1 MSYKVWI
8 LNAEGTI
15 ENIIIFEGRET
26 EKEKEKKK
34 DSKIFSGE
42 YNDITIKSPVAI
54 HKDDSILQIKK
65 KILNELGRD
74 SQVSYHELYLFAYVN
89 KLVNIYSAFIESTT
103 KKSNYL
109 DKTRFTQFV
118 RSLSG
123 PKSKLYKVENEN
135 NSKTVFTYEDVAE
148 KFKQSSA
155 EMPIAI
161 PLGLQIVGKPNYFF
175 AANPFEAVEFSP
187 KNLGQTE
194 YSLLMNH
201 GEIIDNNIYV
211 CLAGDVFNANP
222 ENSAYFSKTY
232 YPYLASK
239 SIFGVE
245 ELTDKKS
252 QLMAETVSYM
262 DPRIFKLYETIDMFY
277 DIYSAGGASL
287 NYLEKGLRKYK
298 IAIYPSSPFIMPL
311 EPLFKN
317 IHATEKYK
325 FIKLNL
331 GVRRENVYRIY
342 SNKLSTTGRKIP
354 EMPRA
359 LINSLA
365 KNIGR
370 HKQISIY
377 IDSSKITVNVESNGT
392 IIVSGE
398 FKTGTSPNVLE
409 DLIKAEVNPLLEE
422 INGYLQNSGYR
433 VSLMTSLYAP
443 NIGILSMDYISAVSI
458 KREVS
463 LKNITGCL
471 YALFDVLEAD
481 VVKGA
486 ELRFKRVEN
495 YREMDQ
501 QTVLIT
507 EVFKRT
513 GREEDVIDA
522 LVKYHDMTPAEAL
535 KRITQYI
542 KEATYENVG
551 TGHDGKTI
559 GTVDNPGLPLRIRVD
574 PANSSL
580 VFTVDEIIH
589 LGYLDTLEIYIDS
602 MIRILQEIPI
612 PGMSKAIINEK
623 CSKVTNVEEKGV
635 KRMNEIVNEN
645 EEIEV
650 KDEVEVK
657 PSRAFAF
664 NFEDEEE
671 EEEPKEAE
679 KAEEIQANP
688 YVNELLDK
696 TKISSDDDFVGIEQM
711 PENSSGSDF
720 SMTGLDIEG
729 GGSSSS
735 DEADSNSDNDDY
747 NSDSNSDSETNH
759 YNQTNKANN
768 PFLQKLQ
775 KLDPAVFLQSEK
787 GRTNVYARTC
797 QSIRQPVILTA
808 EEKARIDKKS
818 PGSYTKAM
826 KFGSTPDKEH
836 YYICPRFWCSK
847 TNTSM
852 TEEQVKAGECDP
864 EYLHEFKNPN
874 NPIEHINEK
883 GEYID
888 HYPGFVKN
896 PKLKHC
902 MPCCFASQWDSWK
915 KDKMGAWAKNKQLKS
930 DKNGNVYRR
939 KGKEQ
944 WKLVENM
951 KADEM
956 GVYWTRENA
965 SSPWTRVEKDA
976 ERPRFIEKCEANAE
990 EGQAAAN
997 TGAVAF
1003 IFNPEK
1009 REITP
1014 GRWGYVPY
1022 SAQHFMQIKYDNV
1035 FKQNNAAL
1043 LRDDAI
1049 TYLRYGV
1056 EYSETNSLL
1065 CVLADLYAAEH
1076 NIKPVPTVRDGKFG
1090 AILAKSVSLDQFAK
1104 YGNASFTALFK
1115 PDKIEI
1121 GEDTIVYDENN
1132 GIWNAQKSNK
1142 ITAVTI
1148 NPDLYSDSALYK
1160 MLKSSDESIQES
1172 AWETMAAYEAY
1183 KAYLQTTKSTID
1195 FTFIWDLITN
1205 PNPALYSKG
1214 LNLVIMDVLNNDI
1227 TDNIE
1232 IMCPTNTYSKTK
1244 FDIDRPTAFLIKQE
1258 MLMYPI
1264 YLFNADNKKITRTFT
1279 KTTEV
1284 PNKKTMGK
1292 ILKMLNHTL
1301 NNYCKARG
1309 SMPNVYKYEQPV
1321 PAHIV
1326 ESVLK
1331 ELTSYRII
1339 AQAVNYQG
1347 KTIALQVQNGETR
1360 NTVYVPCQP
1369 AAQLD
1374 VYESKLM
1381 DDTSLWAP
1389 YETTRNELI
1398 LLSDKLPQLKCRPML
1413 KVVEDKLVVGLLT
1426 QTNQLVPVSNPDS
1439 NMKEDG
1445 IPVFRS
1451 YIKSAET
1458 ATGIDVERET
1468 LVRNIKIES
1477 DYYNLFRA
1485 TIKTLLEK
1493 PDNYKFRDYL
1503 IKIVN
1508 EQKNK
1513 NNTNVY
1519 RTNLKN
1525 VAQALLNLTYKTVE
1539 FIDFDEAV
1547 IKSLYTQMGKPV
1559 YICGKGKMSGILK
1572 DACKLLLPLHNL
1584 IVPTRDNRLMYFY
1597 RVADELMRYGRLRNY
1612 VLNPTQYLNT
1622 GSTEYSVNRDE
1633 FIVLETSLLDEYYDM
1648 QQPMIVNGVVSG
1660 EIPFE
1665 NARVENE
1672 QKYPNV
1678 ITLEEQNQITNENTA
1693 VDLLQNCVKKI
1704 DDIKGNKDLVYWK
1717 RVIFKNT
1724 EPEITYKADVEC
1736 SFGPLLKIMTEV
1748 KKRKHNDIDE
1758 LRNLIWSCYR
1768 DIVRNPIYLKKV
1780 VKILGT
1786 YQGKSALVKGVDSI
1800 EKFATMILN
1809 QNYFLTSL
1817 DLYVVARREKI
1828 PIILFANE
1836 PTLEDM
1842 NTEANWMIIGL
1853 KTEGKSGGT
1862 KFYFVRAQ
1870 RRTVEQRI
1878 NENSMLER
1886 PFNINELGEMKESIQ
1901 NTIVEGKVQTV
1912 QQYLDS
1918 MEL

>member
-8 LNAEGTI
+8 LNAGGTI
-15 ENIIIFEGRET
+15 ENVFVFHAREDD
-26 EKEKEKKK
+26 E
-34 DSKIFSGE
+34 IFSGE
-42 YNDITIKSPVAI
+42 YKDIAIKSPVSI

-65 KILNELGRD
+65 KILNELGREAN
-74 SQVSYHELYLFAYVN
+74 VAYHELYLFAYVN
-89 KLVNIYSAFIESTT
+89 KLVDVYGAFIESTT

-109 DKTRFTQFV
+109 DKTKYTQFI
-118 RSLSG
+118 RSLTG
-123 PKSKLYKVENEN
+123 PHIEPFKSKEE
-135 NSKTVFTYEDVAE
+135 KTVFTYEDVA
-148 KFKQSSA
+148 KHFKQSSA

-175 AANPFEAVEFSP
+175 SANPFEALEYSA

-201 GEIIDNNIYV
+201 GDIIDNNIYV
-211 CLAGDVFNANP
+211 CLAGDVFAADPAN
-222 ENSAYFSKTY
+222 SVYAAKTY

-239 SIFGVE
+239 SIFAAE
-245 ELTDKKS
+245 EIIEKKS

-277 DIYSAGGASL
+277 DIYNAGGAPL

-298 IAIYPSSPFIMPL
+298 IAIYPSSMFIVPL

-317 IHATEKYK
+317 LHATEKYK

-354 EMPRA
+354 ALPRPI
-359 LINSLA
+359 INSLA
-365 KNIGR
+365 KNIGK
-370 HKQISIY
+370 HKQIAIY
-377 IDSSKITVNVESNGT
+377 IDSSKITVSIESNGVVV
-392 IIVSGE
+392 VSGE
-398 FKTGTSPNVLE
+398 FKSGTAPSVLE
-409 DLIKAEVNPLLEE
+409 NLIKQEVNPILEE
-422 INGYLQNSGYR
+422 MNGYLQNSGYKL
-433 VSLMTSLYAP
+433 SLMSVLSAP
-443 NIGILSMDYISAVSI
+443 NIGILSMDYVLAVTV
-458 KREVS
+458 KKEVS

-501 QTVLIT
+501 QTLLIT
-507 EVFKRT
+507 EVFNRT

-535 KRITQYI
+535 NRITQYI
-542 KEATYENVG
+542 KEASYTNVN
-551 TGHDGKTI
+551 TRIEGKTI
-559 GTVDNPGLPLRIRVD
+559 DTVDNPGLPLKIQIN

-589 LGYLDTLEIYIDS
+589 LGYLDTLSVYIDS
-602 MIRILQEIPI
+602 MVRILQDIPV
-612 PGMSKAIINEK
+612 PGIDKSVIQGK
-623 CSKVTNVEEKGV
+623 CNKTANVEEKGV
-635 KRMNEIVNEN
+635 KRMTQIDNVVDVVE
-645 EEIEV
+645 
-650 KDEVEVK
+650 DEVDVK
-657 PSRAFAF
+657 PERAAAF
-664 NFEDEEE
+664 NFEEVDES
-671 EEEPKEAE
+671 EEPE
-679 KAEEIQANP
+679 KIQTLNK
-688 YVNELLDK
+688 LLEQPSD
-696 TKISSDDDFVGIEQM
+696 DDDFVGIEQLP

-729 GGSSSS
+729 GDPSSSEDDDDDDDDYEEEE
-735 DEADSNSDNDDY
+735 DENSASNSA
-747 NSDSNSDSETNH
+747 NH
-759 YNQTNKANN
+759 YNQKNKAHNN

-896 PKLKHC
+896 PKLKFC

-915 KDKMGAWAKNKQLKS
+915 KDKTGAWAKNKQMKTDKS
-930 DKNGNVYRR
+930 GAVYKR
-939 KGKEQ
+939 KGKDQ

-956 GVYWTRENA
+956 GNYYVRDDAN
-965 SSPWTRVEKDA
+965 SPWKLLDKEA
-976 ERPRFIEKCEANAE
+976 ERPRFIEKCEGNAE
-990 EGQAAAN
+990 EEGAA

-1009 REITP
+1009 REITQ

-1022 SAQHFMQIKYDNV
+1022 AAQHFMQIKYDNV
-1035 FKQNNAAL
+1035 VKPNNAAL
-1043 LRDDAI
+1043 LKDDAI

-1076 NIKPVPTVRDGKFG
+1076 GLTTPPTVRDGKFG
-1090 AILAKSVSLDQFAK
+1090 AILAKATTLDQFVK
-1104 YGNASFTALFK
+1104 YGNASFSALFR

-1121 GEDTIVYDENN
+1121 GDETIVRDENN
-1132 GIWNAQKSNK
+1132 SIWNKNSTK
-1142 ITAVTI
+1142 ITSVTI
-1148 NPDLYSDSALYK
+1148 NPDSYSETATYK
-1160 MLKSSDESIQES
+1160 LLETAEES
-1172 AWETMAAYEAY
+1172 AWEMMAAYEAY
-1183 KAYLQTTKSTID
+1183 KIYLQTTSATID
-1195 FTFIWDLITN
+1195 FTFIWDLVTM
-1205 PNPALYSKG
+1205 PNAALYAKG

-1244 FDIDRPTAFLIKQE
+1244 FDVDRPTAFLIKQE
-1258 MLMYPI
+1258 SLLYPI
-1264 YLFNADNKKITRTFT
+1264 YLYNMDTKKITRTFT

-1284 PNKKTMGK
+1284 PNKKTMSK
-1292 ILKMLNHTL
+1292 MLKMLNHTL
-1301 NNYCKARG
+1301 NNYCRPRAAK
-1309 SMPNVYKYEQPV
+1309 PNVYKYEQPV
-1321 PAHIV
+1321 LAHIV
-1326 ESVLK
+1326 ETALK
-1331 ELTSYRII
+1331 ELSLYRII

-1360 NTVYVPCQP
+1360 NTVYVPCHP
-1369 AAQLD
+1369 TAPLNI
-1374 VYESKLM
+1374 YESKLM
-1381 DDTSLWAP
+1381 DDVSLWAP
-1389 YETTRNELI
+1389 YEITRNELI
-1398 LLSDKLPQLKCRPML
+1398 ALSTKLPQLKCRPMMKL
-1413 KVVEDKLVVGLLT
+1413 VEDKLVVGILT
-1426 QTNQLVPVSNPDS
+1426 QTNQIVPVSDPDS
-1439 NMKEDG
+1439 NLKEDG
-1445 IPVFRS
+1445 IPVLRS
-1451 YIKSAET
+1451 YMKSAEM
-1458 ATGIDVERET
+1458 ATGTDTDRET
-1468 LVRNIKIES
+1468 IIRNIKVEN

-1493 PDNYKFRDYL
+1493 PENYKFRDYL
-1503 IKIVN
+1503 IMIVKRN
-1508 EQKNK
+1508 STHREG
-1513 NNTNVY
+1513 TY
-1519 RTNLKN
+1519 REGLKN
-1525 VAQALLNLTYKTVE
+1525 IAQSLLNLTYKTVE
-1539 FIDFDEAV
+1539 FIDFDASIIEA
-1547 IKSLYTQMGKPV
+1547 LYTKTGKAV
-1559 YICGKGKMSGILK
+1559 YMCGKGNVSGILK
-1572 DACKLLLPLHNL
+1572 DSCKLLLPLHNL

-1597 RVADELMRYGRLRNY
+1597 RVSDELMRYGRLRNFM
-1612 VLNPTQYLNT
+1612 LNPKQYLNT
-1622 GSTEYSVNRDE
+1622 GSTEYSVNSNE
-1633 FIVLETSLLDEYYDM
+1633 FIVLETSLLDEYYDT
-1648 QQPMIVNGVVSG
+1648 QEPMTINGVVTG

-1665 NARVENE
+1665 SATTEGQ
-1672 QKYPNV
+1672 QKYPNT
-1678 ITLEEQNQITNENTA
+1678 ISLEEQNQITQETIDA
-1693 VDLLQNCVKKI
+1693 DLLQNCVKKI

-1717 RVIFKNT
+1717 RRIFKNT

-1748 KKRKHNDIDE
+1748 KRRKHNDVDE

-1768 DIVRNPIYLKKV
+1768 EIVRSPSNLRKV

-1786 YQGKSALVKGVDSI
+1786 MQGKASLVRGVDSM

-1817 DLYVVARREKI
+1817 DIFVVARREKI
-1828 PIILFANE
+1828 PVILFSNE
-1836 PTLEDM
+1836 STLEDM
-1842 NTEANWMIIGL
+1842 NTDLNWMIAGV
-1853 KTEGKSGGT
+1853 KNEGKSGGN

-1870 RRTVEQRI
+1870 RRTEDSRI
-1878 NENSMLER
+1878 NENSLLEKA
-1886 PFNINELGEMKESIQ
+1886 FNINELGEMKQLIQ
-1901 NTIVEGKVQTV
+1901 DTIVNGRVQTV
-1912 QQYLDS
+1912 QQYLDG
-1918 MEL
+1918 MDI